1 MRPTQRQ
8 QFRLGEL
15 LLELLGG
22 GRDPSVGHRQEAR
35 EHGVGISR
43 HAFKEMRDGF
53 PSVGR
58 KTTGIDLKELV
69 QRAPAV
75 LDAIDGP
82 EISALAKRLLLG
94 PQGSQGLAR
103 GGPRAAQSSA
113 ELPGA
118 AAVSPRACAG
128 LGTCCLPSSLDM

>member
-1 MRPTQRQ
+1 MVRPSQT
-8 QFRLGEL
+8 GEL

-69 QRAPAV
+69 QLAPQI

-94 PQGSQGLAR
+94 PEDYDYDYYMGELRCTSA
-103 GGPRAAQSSA
+103 GPLVYPPDRD
-113 ELPGA
+113 GA
-118 AAVSPRACAG
+118 G
-128 LGTCCLPSSLDM
+128 YTYW